1 MAKYS
6 FLDDY
11 SEGCH
16 PNILKA
22 LSATN
27 FTQQTAY
34 GDDEYSIE
42 AKQLIRKRLNNMNAG
57 VYFVSGGTQANLI
70 ITSSILKSHEAII
83 SAEIGH
89 ILGREAGAIEATGHK
104 IISMK
109 TENGKLSTDDLQ
121 LALNNHTAI
130 PHMVKPKMVYISNAT
145 EIGTI
150 YTKQELKSIYRFC
163 KEKQLYL
170 FLDGARLATALSCE
184 KNDLTL
190 EDLSI
195 LTDIFYI
202 GGTKN
207 GALIGEAIVI
217 NNPALN
223 DDFPF
228 HIKQRGAMIAK
239 GRLLG
244 LQFLELFKKNLY
256 FELAGDANILSK
268 KLSQG
273 IEKKGYSLSAATE
286 TNQIFA
292 IFPNELINRLD
303 DNFAFYI
310 WEKKDK
316 NHSVVRLVTSW
327 STNEKEIDKFIENL

>member
-6 FLDDY
+6 FLDDS

>member
-1 MAKYS
+1 
-6 FLDDY
+6 
-11 SEGCH
+11 
-16 PNILKA
+16 
-22 LSATN
+22 
-27 FTQQTAY
+27 
-34 GDDEYSIE
+34 
-42 AKQLIRKRLNNMNAG
+42 
-57 VYFVSGGTQANLI
+57 
-70 ITSSILKSHEAII
+70 
-83 SAEIGH
+83 
-89 ILGREAGAIEATGHK
+89 
-104 IISMK
+104 
-109 TENGKLSTDDLQ
+109 
-121 LALNNHTAI
+121 
-130 PHMVKPKMVYISNAT
+130 
-145 EIGTI
+145 
-150 YTKQELKSIYRFC
+150 
-163 KEKQLYL
+163 QLYL